1 MTDQIKCL
9 QEEIGRL
16 SPENRHLKEET
27 GRLTAE
33 NRHLKRRNSSCYVQ
47 NECLQEEIGR
57 LSTENRRLKEET
69 GRLTTQNRHLEEHIR
84 QLQSKGKLPAEAVL
98 LRQDSHI
105 SQTTSEYK
113 RENAQIIPRINF
125 TTQHYMTIE
134 AKNSEMRAQLMELSQ
149 RLQSLNEIIRF
160 SSDAFDG
167 EDTSLAFMEPAESD
181 SFLNPWNLSIL
192 NQPIVDSADIMFQYL
207 QY

>member
-1 MTDQIKCL
+1 MT
-9 QEEIGRL
+9 
-16 SPENRHLKEET
+16 T
-27 GRLTAE
+27 
-33 NRHLKRRNSSCYVQ
+33 Q